1 MLLIWLS
8 LAGAA
13 DMPEPTGD
21 SPPWGRSSTRY
32 LSPTELE
39 GLEAYERYQRIA
51 KAGLPIYLGGLSV
64 VAYSVFALETNRMTP
79 ASAVV
84 SSGLGLAVAW
94 GGSGALG
101 WGSYSAAT
109 RLAENS
115 SRRPHNLAGKL
126 SIGLLGVSGAGYLIA
141 VSAVTVPP
149 LSGGGLVL
157 GLGAGI
163 AAGIPGIVQ
172 VAINPIQARKV
183 AEERWT
189 VVPYVEGRRRGLA
202 VAHRF

>member
-1 MLLIWLS
+1 MCIR
-8 LAGAA
+8 
-13 DMPEPTGD
+13 D
-21 SPPWGRSSTRY
+21 S
-32 LSPTELE
+32 
-39 GLEAYERYQRIA
+39 
-51 KAGLPIYLGGLSV
+51 
-64 VAYSVFALETNRMTP
+64 
-79 ASAVV
+79 
-84 SSGLGLAVAW
+84 
-94 GGSGALG
+94 SGALG

-109 RLAENS
+109 RLVENS

-141 VSAVTVPP
+141 VSAVTAPP

-157 GLGAGI
+157 GLAAGI